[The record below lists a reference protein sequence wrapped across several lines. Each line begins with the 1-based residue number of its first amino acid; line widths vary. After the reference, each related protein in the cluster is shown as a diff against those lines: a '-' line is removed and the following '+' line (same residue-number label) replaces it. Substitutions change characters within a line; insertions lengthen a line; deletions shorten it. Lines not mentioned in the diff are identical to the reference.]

1 MNTTTGTKRPGSFSG
16 TWVSVLVL
24 LGLSAGIVGAAWVG
38 EWLTPT
44 GTDWGINP
52 VSILLLW
59 ATGVRIP
66 AASVALLLV
75 LAAAAVWALA
85 RVLRGRS
92 GAGSRH
98 RRMADRARLMAT
110 KADIAAVSAKTR
122 ATEAARLHPGQP
134 SITPGLHVGR
144 WVLGGEWLY
153 QGLRQCALFVMGPGR
168 GKSTAVLVRGA
179 RWTNGAYTMA
189 GNKVDGVN
197 EVLAARAI
205 WHPGGQVWMLDMQQ
219 VFRKSGKPA
228 FTFNPLL
235 GITNS
240 EQATNLATVLEE
252 ATKGHGDRGGD
263 PQFDEQGRSFLAA
276 CILAQALT
284 GGTLDKAHEWV
295 STADFL
301 TPRQVLLDASS
312 TARPGHGSQ
321 KADDGGAGRD
331 FSRLA
336 DQLFGM
342 SRQPEDTM
350 GSVAASAQ
358 RMASSLTHDHLL
370 GWIRP
375 DPALPVFDP
384 AKFLSSRDTLIALSK
399 GSSRVVTG
407 LMTAFMEAVFETGER
422 LAEANG
428 GRLEVP
434 ATFDLDEFGN
444 TVVLPKMGDWF
455 TYFGSMGMNVRV
467 FIQSEAFGEQVMG
480 EAAWRVLKNAAGVFV
495 FGGGIREKT
504 YLGDLS
510 ALYGKTDEYAPSFT
524 STERGP
530 ASRSISAR
538 KEDILT
544 IKDLH
549 TLPMWHA
556 VMEESSGVV
565 TIVRLV
571 PWFEDPDMAGPI
583 QAVLDAGKKA
593 A

>member
-1 MNTTTGTKRPGSFSG
+1 MSAAAGGYRPRLFST
-16 TWVSVLVL
+16 TWVSVLFF
-24 LGLSAGIVGAAWVG
+24 LGLCAGIVAATWVG

-44 GTDWGINP
+44 GTNWGLNP
-52 VSILLLW
+52 LAILLLW

-66 AASVALLLV
+66 PASIALLLILAVV
-75 LAAAAVWALA
+75 LVWAMVA
-85 RVLRGRS
+85 MLRGPGGRS
-92 GAGSRH
+92 RVK
-98 RRMADRARLMAT
+98 RITERAKLMAT
-110 KADIAAVSAKTR
+110 KEDIAEVSEQTR
-122 ATEAARLHPGQP
+122 ATEAARLHPEHPG
-134 SITPGLHVGR
+134 ITPGLHVGR
-144 WVLGGEWLY
+144 WVLGGDWLY
-153 QGLRQCALFVMGPGR
+153 QGLRQCSLFVMGPGR

-179 RWTNGAYTMA
+179 RWAPGAYTMA
-189 GNKVDGVN
+189 GNKVDGVK

-228 FTFNPLL
+228 FTFDPLL

-240 EQATNLATVLEE
+240 EQATNLASVLEQ
-252 ATKGHGDRGGD
+252 ATKDAGDSGD
-263 PQFDEQGRSFLAA
+263 AQFDEQGRTFLAA
-276 CILAQALT
+276 CILAQALI
-284 GGTLDKAHEWV
+284 GGTLDEAHAWV
-295 STADFL
+295 SAADFL
-301 TPRQVLLDASS
+301 SPREVLVGSS
-312 TARPGHGSQ
+312 SKNRTQQA
-321 KADDGGAGRD
+321 KEEEDRD

-370 GWIRP
+370 GWIRTNP
-375 DPALPVFDP
+375 DLPRFDP
-384 AKFLSSRDTLIALSK
+384 AKFLSSHDTLIALSK

-407 LMTAFMEAVFETGER
+407 LMTAFMEAIFETGER
-422 LAEANG
+422 LAEAND
-428 GRLEVP
+428 GRLPVP

-495 FGGGIREKT
+495 FGGGIREKA
-504 YLGDLS
+504 YLADLS
-510 ALYGKTDEYAPSFT
+510 ALYGKTDEYTASF
-524 STERGP
+524 SSNERGP
-530 ASRSISAR
+530 SSRSISTR
-538 KEDILT
+538 QEDILT

-549 TLPMWHA
+549 TLPKWHA

-571 PWFEDPDMAGPI
+571 PWFEDPEMAGPI
-583 QAVLDAGKKA
+583 QAVIDAGKKKA

>member
-1 MNTTTGTKRPGSFSG
+1 MSGAIRGNRPRTLSG
-16 TWVSVLVL
+16 TWMFVLFV
-24 LGLSAGIVGAAWVG
+24 LGLWAGIVASAWVG

-44 GTDWGINP
+44 GTNWGFNP
-52 VSILLLW
+52 LSILLLW

-66 AASVALLLV
+66 PASIALLLV
-75 LAAAAVWALA
+75 VAAVSIWALVA
-85 RVLRGRS
+85 MLRGP
-92 GAGSRH
+92 GGKSRDK
-98 RRMADRARLMAT
+98 RMQNRAKLMAT
-110 KADIAAVSAKTR
+110 KADISAVSVQTR
-122 ATEAARLHPGQP
+122 ATEARRLHPDHPG
-134 SITPGLHVGR
+134 ITPGLHVGR
-144 WVLGGEWLY
+144 WVLGGDWLY

-168 GKSTAVLVRGA
+168 GKSTALLVRGA
-179 RWTNGAYTMA
+179 RWAAGAYTMA
-189 GNKVDGVN
+189 GNKVDGVK

-205 WHPGGQVWMLDMQQ
+205 WHPGGKVWMLDMQQ

-252 ATKGHGDRGGD
+252 ATKGSADRGGD
-263 PQFDEQGRSFLAA
+263 AQFDEQGRSFLAG
-276 CILAQALT
+276 CILAQALI
-284 GGTLDKAHEWV
+284 GGTMDKAHAWV
-295 STADFL
+295 SSADFL
-301 TPRQVLLDASS
+301 SPREVLLGASS
-312 TARPGHGSQ
+312 KNHSPQGKQ
-321 KADDGGAGRD
+321 EEDRD

-375 DPALPVFDP
+375 NPSLPQFDP
-384 AKFLSSRDTLIALSK
+384 AKFLSSHDTLIALSK

-407 LMTAFMEAVFETGER
+407 LMTAFMEAIFETGER

-428 GRLEVP
+428 GRLPVP

-455 TYFGSMGMNVRV
+455 TYFGSMGMNVRI

-495 FGGGIREKT
+495 FGGGIREKA
-504 YLGDLS
+504 YLADLA
-510 ALYGKTDEYAPSFT
+510 ALYGKTDEYTASFT
-524 STERGP
+524 SNERGP
-530 ASRSISAR
+530 ASRSISTR
-538 KEDILT
+538 QEDILT

-571 PWFEDPDMAGPI
+571 PWFEDPEMAGPI